1 MKKDTVVVQLRQ
13 PEEQDLLST
22 LLREGAQRL
31 IAKALQVEFDEYLG
45 QFAERRE
52 GDGRLAVVRNRWQP
66 QL

>member
-45 QFAERRE
+45 QFAERRA